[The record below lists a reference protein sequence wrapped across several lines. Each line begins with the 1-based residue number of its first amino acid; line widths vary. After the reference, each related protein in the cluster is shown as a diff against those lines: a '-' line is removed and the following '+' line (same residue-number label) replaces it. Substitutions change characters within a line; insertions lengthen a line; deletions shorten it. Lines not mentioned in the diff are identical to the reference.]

1 MMLRRDFITLV
12 GGAAAWPT
20 DVGAGEAIYT
30 ISRQC
35 AAKAKHG

>member
-1 MMLRRDFITLV
+1 MQRREFVTLL
-12 GGAAAWPT
+12 GGAAAAGPLI
-20 DVGAGEAIYT
+20 GAGEAIYT